1 MSTLRSWSAP
11 RGFARRVAPVTVIA
25 LAVLTLPG
33 CATLSEE
40 ECKTADWGRLG
51 YQDGAAGHPESR
63 LAEHA
68 EACAKVNIRPM
79 TDIWRSGWDR
89 GVRAYCVPSVGWR
102 EGLAGRSYQGVCR
115 GRGEEAFLPAYNT
128 GAEIHRLESR
138 ISSNDADIRRLEREL
153 SKADHDKE
161 RRRIR
166 DRLRDLDWEQSRL
179 RMQLSQTRLSAPRY

>member
-1 MSTLRSWSAP
+1 
-11 RGFARRVAPVTVIA
+11 
-25 LAVLTLPG
+25 
-33 CATLSEE
+33 
-40 ECKTADWGRLG
+40 
-51 YQDGAAGHPESR
+51 
-63 LAEHA
+63 
-68 EACAKVNIRPM
+68 
-79 TDIWRSGWDR
+79 
-89 GVRAYCVPSVGWR
+89 VPSVGWR

-115 GRGEEAFLPAYNT
+115 GRGEEAFLHAYNT

-153 SKADHDKE
+153 SKADNDKE

>member
-1 MSTLRSWSAP
+1 MLAP
-11 RGFARRVAPVTVIA
+11 TAPVRRMIA
-25 LAVLTLPG
+25 TAMTAAAMVTLSG

-51 YQDGAAGHPESR
+51 YKDGAAGQPESR

-68 EACAKVNIRPM
+68 EACAKVGIRPI
-79 TDIWRSGWDR
+79 TDIWRAGWDR
-89 GVRAYCVPSVGWR
+89 GVHAYCVPSVGWR

-115 GRGEEAFLPAYNT
+115 GRDEDGFLSAYQA

-138 ISSNDADIRRLEREL
+138 ISSNDSDIRRLEREL
-153 SKADHDKE
+153 SKADNDRE

-166 DRLRDLDWEQSRL
+166 ERLRDLDWEQSRL
-179 RMQLSQTRLSAPRY
+179 RMQLGQARASAPRYR

>member
-1 MSTLRSWSAP
+1 MPTAPQRLFLITLA
-11 RGFARRVAPVTVIA
+11 GAVA
-25 LAVLTLPG
+25 LALGG

-51 YQDGAAGHPESR
+51 YKDGAAGHPESR

-68 EACAKVNIRPM
+68 EACGKINIRPM
-79 TDIWRSGWDR
+79 PDIWRAGWDR

-115 GRGEEAFLPAYNT
+115 GRGEEAFLTAYNT
-128 GAEIHRLESR
+128 GTEIHRLESR

-153 SKADHDKE
+153 PKADNDKE

-179 RMQLSQTRLSAPRY
+179 RMQLGQTRLSAPKY